1 MLRLLLDESQV
12 AGPVLVRDADLAL
25 AHENKGK
32 AFRMD
37 FCVAPGKLQKRW
49 QFLLQRVTAAIC
61 DVWPSSTRQ
70 ASAALRIATCLRV
83 QDGPQAYSAWM
94 IHAQFG
100 LGKALLCLTVVE
112 DCPDLSVCR
121 RPDFQP
127 REGLVMEAWHEDGL
141 LCKRPADVM
150 GQPTQVRDRQHRIEF
165 IDSLSERFTET

>member
-37 FCVAPGKLQKRW
+37 FCVAPGKLQKRG
-49 QFLLQRVTAAIC
+49 QFLLQRVTAAVC

-70 ASAALRIATCLRV
+70 ASAALRIAACLRV
-83 QDGPQAYSAWM
+83 QDGPQANSAWM

-112 DCPDLSVCR
+112 DCPDLSVNR
-121 RPDFQP
+121 RPGRGNPLPQSS
-127 REGLVMEAWHEDGL
+127 RGE
-141 LCKRPADVM
+141 LC
-150 GQPTQVRDRQHRIEF
+150 RDRTR
-165 IDSLSERFTET
+165 SEEHTSELQSHSDLVCRLLLEKKKRT